1 MWLYE
6 KILFILWGVLRSLWI
21 LLIWLIKGILI
32 WNVKVGGWVGF
43 GKLVFEKGLV
53 LFKYCILFVKVVI
66 FLIWL
71 LIFNILIF
79 DLCIFMWCL

>member
-1 MWLYE
+1 MCLFIFYNVE

-53 LFKYCILFVKVVI
+53 LFKYCIWFVKVVI
-66 FLIWL
+66 F
-71 LIFNILIF
+71 F
-79 DLCIFMWCL
+79 DMIIDF